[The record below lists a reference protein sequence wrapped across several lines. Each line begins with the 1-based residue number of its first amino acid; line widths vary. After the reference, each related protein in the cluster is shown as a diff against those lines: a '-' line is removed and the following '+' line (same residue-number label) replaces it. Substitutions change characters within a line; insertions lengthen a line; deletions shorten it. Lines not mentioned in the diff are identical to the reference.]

1 MILQLSFID
10 VIDMPPDRLP
20 PLNSLRAFN
29 AAARHMSFQNAAEE
43 LFVTPA
49 ALSYQIRQLEDHLGV
64 KLFNRLNRAVEL
76 TELGALIAPGI
87 REGFARLSKTMQ
99 QLERRKSSNVLVI
112 SAGPAITAK
121 WLAPRLYR
129 FVSKHPNIDARVSS
143 SIKKANLEEDDV
155 DVAIR
160 FGMGDYE
167 RCRSIKLFDEYVTP
181 MCSPSLLDGDKPLRS
196 PEDLNNHTLIFDDT
210 HFGFFDLADWSVWFE
225 EAGIKETD
233 EGHGRIRFNVADH
246 ALDAAIAG
254 AGVVLGRRALAQ
266 GDIDA
271 GRLVMPFDLKIKADF
286 SFFLVHLESRVDDPN
301 IRAFRDWLMEEIGG
315 TVSTKAPGP
324 AV

>member
-1 MILQLSFID
+1 
-10 VIDMPPDRLP
+10 MPPDRLP

-29 AAARHMSFQNAAEE
+29 AAARHMSFQDAAEE

-76 TELGALIAPGI
+76 TEMGLLIAPGI

-143 SIKKANLEEDDV
+143 SVKKVDLEEDDV

-160 FGMGDYE
+160 FGAGKYAH
-167 RCRSIKLFDEYVTP
+167 CRTEKLFDEYVTP
-181 MCSPSLLDGDKPLRS
+181 MCSPALVNGDRPLRT
-196 PEDLNNHTLIFDDT
+196 PDDLKNHTLISDDT
-210 HFGFFDLADWSVWFE
+210 HVGFFDLADWNAWFE
-225 EAGIKETD
+225 QAGVKD
-233 EGHGRIRFNVADH
+233 GNQGHGKLQFNVADH
-246 ALDAAIAG
+246 ALDAAISG
-254 AGVVLGRRALAQ
+254 AGVVLGRTALAQ
-266 GDIDA
+266 GDLDA

-286 SFFLVHLESRVDDPN
+286 SFFLVYLESRAEDPN
-301 IRAFRDWLMEEIGG
+301 IRAFRDWLMDEIGG
-315 TVSTKAPGP
+315 YATRETPGP

>member
-1 MILQLSFID
+1 MA
-10 VIDMPPDRLP
+10 PERLP

-76 TELGALIAPGI
+76 TEMGKLIAPGI
-87 REGFARLSKTMQ
+87 REGFAKLSTTMQ
-99 QLERRKSSNVLVI
+99 QLQRRKSSNVLVI

-129 FVSKHPNIDARVSS
+129 FVSRYPHIDARVSS
-143 SIKKANLEEDDV
+143 NVKIVDLEQDDV
-155 DVAIR
+155 DVVIR
-160 FGMGDYE
+160 FGLGEYDK
-167 RCRSIKLFDEYVTP
+167 CRSEKLFDEFVTP
-181 MCSPSLLDGDKPLRS
+181 MCSPALLSGEHPIQS
-196 PEDLNNHTLIFDDT
+196 PKDLKNHTLIGDDT
-210 HFGFFDLADWSVWFE
+210 HFGFFELADWTAWFD
-225 EAGIKETD
+225 EAGYPGTET
-233 EGHGRIRFNVADH
+233 GARKMQFNVADH
-246 ALDAAIAG
+246 GLDAAIAG
-254 AGVVLGRRALAQ
+254 AGVVLGRSALAF
-266 GDIDA
+266 GDLEA
-271 GRLVMPFDLKIKADF
+271 GRLVRPFDLKIKADF
-286 SFFLVHLESRVDDPN
+286 SFFLVYLENRADDPN

-315 TVSTKAPGP
+315 TSIAATPGP